1 MDLYEMIDAYIYET
15 LDWVTDA
22 GKHVLVQELHDKHID
37 NILSLDHEYDNRDAW
52 ELILK
57 IEKIRRNG
65 CSVAECR
72 EKDFVLED
80 TKTYET
86 PPAINNAYSYDS
98 GMGNSKTITA
108 YYQTCPKCNGQGIVS
123 VPPYVAGDVLTF
135 TSSGTETY
143 TCPVC
148 GGQGV
153 LLVKEENNV

>member
-1 MDLYEMIDAYIYET
+1 MEFYEMLEEYIEGKLEWT
-15 LDWVTDA
+15 TDG
-22 GKHVLVQELHDKHID
+22 GKDILVQELHDKHID
-37 NILSLDHEYDNRDAW
+37 NILSLKRDYSDKYLW

-57 IEKIRRNG
+57 LEKLRRNG

-72 EKDFVLED
+72 EKDFVPED
-80 TKTYET
+80 TKTYES
-86 PPAINNAYSYDS
+86 PHAINNAYSYDS
-98 GMGNSKTITA
+98 GIGKSKTVTA
-108 YYQTCPKCNGQGIVS
+108 YYQTCPKCHGQGIVS

-153 LLVKEENNV
+153 LLVKEEKQ